1 MRSQWCDM
9 AETDV
14 TTHMRIQNFG
24 HGAPNLPQVLL
35 PIFWEKGCER
45 RFLGEYAA
53 FVVIWLEWIYFPL
66 E

>member
-14 TTHMRIQNFG
+14 TTYMRVQNFG
-24 HGAPNLPQVLL
+24 HGAPNLPQVLF
-35 PIFWEKGCER
+35 PIFWEKGCKR
-45 RFLGEYAA
+45 RFLSEYAA
-53 FVVIWLEWIYFPL
+53 FVVIWLKWIYFPL